1 MNRKQLIISLFKV
14 WLGKVDVYDA
24 PHDKVQILNNRLMNA
39 RSIYLLT
46 KTKSIHIMFRM
57 PSLFY
62 QGRDH
67 NNFIVD
73 KPTKYNLFWVKVRKI
88 KNKIKE
94 ML

>member
-1 MNRKQLIISLFKV
+1 MQIKIFGV
-14 WLGKVDVYDA
+14 WLGKVEVYNSK
-24 PHDKVQILNNRLMNA
+24 HNEVKFLNNRLMNA
-39 RSIYLLT
+39 RSFYLLT
-46 KTKSIHIMFRM
+46 KNKSFHLLVRM

-73 KPTKYNLFWVKVRKI
+73 KPTRYNKFWMKVRRLKI
-88 KNKIKE
+88 KIKE